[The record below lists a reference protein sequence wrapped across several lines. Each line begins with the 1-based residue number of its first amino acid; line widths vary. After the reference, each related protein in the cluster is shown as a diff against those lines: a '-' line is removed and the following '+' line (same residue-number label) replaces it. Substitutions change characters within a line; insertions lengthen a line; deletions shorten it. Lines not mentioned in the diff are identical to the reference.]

1 MKRYLTLN
9 SKGLLISSF
18 IIINVALGR
27 FLNIQEYS
35 SQILLPII
43 AALSIKP
50 FLLEKKKSKILL
62 AFGILIFYGLI
73 GVYFLQDYTYFLD
86 NFKNVFFTL
95 LASFGAY
102 VFVQSEKKDNYIHIS
117 YIIASL
123 LLIYFAYLNQ
133 NYSLLG
139 FSSLKGS
146 RDRFLFNANYYSYI
160 SYFANISILFLH
172 LKYKTKT
179 TFSFTII
186 LPILFIVLAF
196 ITQSRSGL
204 LFVILINSCYWFFI
218 DKPKQ
223 AKSFRALFRIIALL
237 LISIFLVFKFLNIYS
252 NSNIQQRVSN
262 NSEDARSH
270 LAKKGI
276 EVFFENPFTGV
287 GLGQFPLQTKMRQ
300 FTHNSYAEILSE
312 QGILGGILLLFIL
325 IVPFVKG
332 IKRLKK
338 DKANPF
344 LKLQLLF
351 FATFILYNN
360 FYVFYKFPY
369 AMFYFFTLVAIQDS
383 YDIKGLNSKENVVK
397 I

>member
-1 MKRYLTLN
+1 MKRYLPLN
-9 SKGLLISSF
+9 SKGVLISTF
-18 IIINVALGR
+18 IIINVAVGR
-27 FLNIQEYS
+27 YLNIQEWS

-50 FLLEKKKSKILL
+50 FLLEKKKSKILFAYAAL
-62 AFGILIFYGLI
+62 ILYSLI
-73 GVYFLQDYTYFLD
+73 GVYFLQDYIYFTD

-102 VFVQSEKKDNYIHIS
+102 VFVQSEKNDNYIHIS

-133 NYSLLG
+133 NYSLFG

-172 LKYKTKT
+172 LKYKSRT
-179 TFSFTII
+179 TFSFSII

-204 LFVILINSCYWFFI
+204 LFVILINSCFWFFI
-218 DKPKQ
+218 DKPKPV
-223 AKSFRALFRIIALL
+223 KSFKGLFRIIALVS
-237 LISIFLVFKFLNIYS
+237 ISIFLVFKFLNIYS
-252 NSNIQQRVSN
+252 NSNIQQRVSSN
-262 NSEDARSH
+262 TEDARAH
-270 LAKKGI
+270 LAKRGI
-276 EVFFENPFTGV
+276 EVFLENPLTGV
-287 GLGQFPLQTKMRQ
+287 GLGQFPLQTKLRQ
-300 FTHNSYAEILSE
+300 FTHNSYAEVLSE
-312 QGILGGILLLFIL
+312 QGIIGGILLLIIL
-325 IVPFVKG
+325 FVPFIKG

-338 DKANPF
+338 DKTNPF

-369 AMFYFFTLVAIQDS
+369 AMFYFFTIVSMQDS
-383 YDIKGLNSKENVVK
+383 FAMKYLNSTKNVAK